1 MEDKKFQY
9 IKFDASQIMIDPY
22 PVIPIESYEEPENF
36 PNCCNW
42 HKSIV
47 DLSIQFYDKFPNCCE
62 KHKNLINTFKIDKS
76 KYENVKIEIVRKISY
91 TMHFLE
97 HKINNDDWYED
108 TLHWFDYVE
117 NSFGQPEVGL
127 NVYLDNITYS
137 IKNSK
142 IIPNNKKII
151 LKKYFDQL
159 NKPITKVENSDFT
172 ILMEIYHTWL
182 KLFPFE
188 LTVFKNLKAHFER
201 KIPVAKEKPDFNPY
215 TGFSKF
221 KPVSQ
226 IELIENLINTT
237 NSILSKVDTSV
248 MVEKN
253 LNDQANIH
261 NLEILNKLHR
271 TKQETLLKE
280 FSKSETKYIK
290 TIKKWLQNEKEYFSS
305 VVPIINQKVLP
316 QATKVETIKA
326 FKLKGL
332 QTTIKDKAIDLHNS
346 LVTKQYLNE
355 ECKKDFIKLFTGTQA
370 ENKISWLGQK
380 GELKSFIDFL
390 LSLGK
395 IENCQSNKWTIAAA
409 NFKFLND
416 DFNANTI
423 KDTKK
428 AKNDIN
434 IKQIVQSGYANKK
447 WSLS

>member
-1 MEDKKFQY
+1 MDKKDFHF
-9 IKFDASQIMIDPY
+9 IKFEEGEIMMNPY
-22 PVIPIESYEEPENF
+22 EVYPLDGYEEPENF

-47 DLSIQFYDKFPNCCE
+47 DLSIKFYDKFPNCCE
-62 KHKNLINTFKIDKS
+62 KHKKFVKNFNIDKTRYESIKID
-76 KYENVKIEIVRKISY
+76 IVRKMSY
-91 TMHFLE
+91 SMHFLE
-97 HKINNDDWYED
+97 VKINNDNWYED
-108 TLHWFDYVE
+108 TIHWFEYIE
-117 NSFGQPEVGL
+117 RSFGQPEVGL
-127 NVYLDNITYS
+127 SLYLENLSSS
-137 IKNSK
+137 IENSK
-142 IIPNNKKII
+142 KIPDDKKAI
-151 LKKYFDQL
+151 LNKYFEDL
-159 NKPITKVENSDFT
+159 HKPPVKANDTDFN
-172 ILMEIYHTWL
+172 ILFETYFTWL

-188 LTVFKNLKAHFER
+188 LSIFKNLKAHFE
-201 KIPVAKEKPDFNPY
+201 KQLPFVKGKSDYNPY
-215 TGFSKF
+215 TGLTAF
-221 KPVSQ
+221 KTVSQ
-226 IELIENLINTT
+226 TELIQNLINTT
-237 NSILSKVDTSV
+237 NSILSKGDTSV

-305 VVPIINQKVLP
+305 VVPIINQKSLP
-316 QATKVETIKA
+316 QATKVEPLKT

-332 QTTIKDKAIDLHNS
+332 QANIKDKAIDLHNS

-355 ECKKDFIKLFTGTQA
+355 ECKKDFIKLFTGTQV

-380 GELKSFIDFL
+380 GELKSFVDFL

-395 IENCQSNKWTIAAA
+395 IENCQSNKWTITAA

-434 IKQIVQSGYANKK
+434 IKQIVQRIN
-447 WSLS
+447 